1 MRTLPP
7 FWSTQPIVDSLP
19 DCVIGAAAARQIPA
33 LVSRVRSGRL
43 RWCHLPGGPV
53 ISACA
58 PRALSEASASLFE
71 SSRQDC
77 ALMPAFE
84 LALPSERQQE
94 QNASMSAMREELHQ
108 LAIAERLR
116 LTEIATL
123 DHRHFAV
130 VQQKHTPAFIL
141 LPSQMSSDRKV
152 GTIKRTSS
160 THRQGSSA
168 LVQYP
173 PPRDFGLRGA
183 RSQSHWLPVRLSP
196 GFR

>member
-1 MRTLPP
+1 VPLP
-7 FWSTQPIVDSLP
+7 VLGE
-19 DCVIGAAAARQIPA
+19 IGY
-33 LVSRVRSGRL
+33 LLESRVGPQAEVTFLKSFGSDGFQIAELEEQDIRRMAEL
-43 RWCHLPGGPV
+43 VETYIDLPLGMVDAAV
-53 ISACA
+53 I
-58 PRALSEASASLFE
+58 
-71 SSRQDC
+71 
-77 ALMPAFE
+77 
-84 LALPSERQQE
+84 
-94 QNASMSAMREELHQ
+94 
-108 LAIAERLR
+108 AIAERLR

-183 RSQSHWLPVRLSP
+183 RSQSHWLPVWLPP